1 MLQATLERIKL
12 FLEKMG
18 TILADRRFW
27 MAILTVGVSLLT
39 LTGIDGNTIDKIKA
53 LIGEDGAAAAT
64 FAEAL
69 IGALIVV
76 ITGIKTISSWTERPP
91 SGLDYKELDKA
102 SAFINDYFGKKD

>member
-18 TILADRRFW
+18 TILADRRLW

-53 LIGEDGAAAAT
+53 LIGEDAAAAT

-102 SAFINDYFGKKD
+102 SAFINDYF